1 MNIFAFKKTSLIGAL
16 SLLLA
21 ACGGSSG
28 GGALNL
34 ANNLSLR

>member
-1 MNIFAFKKTSLIGAL
+1 MNKFAFKKTSLIGAL

-28 GGALNL
+28 GGLNL